1 MKVLSKSTKALTDH
15 TFHEELNRRNVLA
28 VVALV
33 YNSQGITEELP
44 FEIGEFD
51 PECLFLLIFLFGN
64 RDYETAGFAFTRP
77 WHKLTLILSCQYG
90 TMKTIIQ
97 QQQSKF

>member
-44 FEIGEFD
+44 FEIREFD
-51 PECLFLLIFLFGN
+51 PESLEL
-64 RDYETAGFAFTRP
+64 A
-77 WHKLTLILSCQYG
+77 QYLP
-90 TMKTIIQ
+90 
-97 QQQSKF
+97 SSEEVCFCCV